1 MKTVCVERIK
11 EMQNEGREYVMLKIR
26 ILDKEAFCIGIL
38 GDGLAFE
45 SLGNDLG
52 EAEERFN
59 LLVQNGVS
67 ETHLEE
73 ILHDIKMKIY
83 F

>member
-1 MKTVCVERIK
+1 MKTICVERIK
-11 EMQNEGREYVMLKIR
+11 EMRNEGKEYLMLKIR

-38 GDGLAFE
+38 GNGLVLE
-45 SLGNDLG
+45 GLGKDLS

-59 LLVQNGVS
+59 LIAKNGVS
-67 ETHLEE
+67 EEHLEE